1 MRTLL
6 LGIVRT
12 SLYRIST
19 VPGSNR
25 SIPKRAANVSVRS
38 DLLDAAREAGV
49 NLSAALERA
58 LGIEIAEIK
67 RKQWLEANRE
77 SIAAYNEYC
86 EKHGV
91 FSDEVRSF

>member
-1 MRTLL
+1 VQEFAMTGR
-6 LGIVRT
+6 
-12 SLYRIST
+12 S
-19 VPGSNR
+19 R

-38 DLLDAAREAGV
+38 DLLEEARAAGV

-58 LGIEIAEIK
+58 LGIEIAELK
-67 RKQWLEANRE
+67 RKRWLEVNRDAIE
-77 SIAAYNEYC
+77 AYNEYC